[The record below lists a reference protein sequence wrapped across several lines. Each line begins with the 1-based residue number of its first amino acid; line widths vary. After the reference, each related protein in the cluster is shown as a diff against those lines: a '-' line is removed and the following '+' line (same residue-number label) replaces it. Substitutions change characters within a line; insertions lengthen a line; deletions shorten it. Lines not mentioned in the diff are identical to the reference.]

1 LIGWTPQA
9 NFSQRHDEPAHSNNS
24 IVMKKLVAILV
35 LAAAAY
41 AAYVFV
47 IRTPEKQACLHLAD
61 LCGFDPKGGDTQQCL
76 GTLDSLKTANATAVS
91 DFITCTGE
99 AKSCAGALGCAS
111 GAALGIGTSAV
122 KDFLSGF
129 GKSAK

>member
-1 LIGWTPQA
+1 
-9 NFSQRHDEPAHSNNS
+9 
-24 IVMKKLVAILV
+24 MKKLLAIFVLAV

-47 IRTPEKQACLHLAD
+47 IRSPEKQACLRLAD

-76 GTLDSLKTANATAVS
+76 KTLDSLKTSNAAAVT
-91 DFITCTGE
+91 DFTTCTGE

-111 GAALGIGTSAV
+111 GAVLGLGTSVV